1 MSKSKVIVFIVE
13 GFSDKE
19 ALNGILSELY
29 GNKKIVFSIVD
40 GDITTKNST
49 KPENIREKIGEC
61 IKIAMQKDKFLKT
74 DIDMVI
80 HLVDTDGV
88 YIPNENI
95 IENESIN
102 IRYNEKNI
110 ETNNVKNIKNRNEK
124 KRSILN
130 ILSTMSSIYKGK
142 NSVPYH
148 MFYMSCNL
156 EHVLHNIQNATDDEK
171 VNLAESL
178 EDKYINNPKK
188 FVEFISNG
196 SFTVKGDYKETW
208 EFIKEGIN
216 SLNRYSNFHLFFS
229 ISNDIC

>member
-29 GNKKIVFSIVD
+29 ENKKIIFSIVD

-88 YIPNENI
+88 YIPNLQ
-95 IENESIN
+95 
-102 IRYNEKNI
+102 RQ
-110 ETNNVKNIKNRNEK
+110 IK
-124 KRSILN
+124 
-130 ILSTMSSIYKGK
+130 
-142 NSVPYH
+142 
-148 MFYMSCNL
+148 
-156 EHVLHNIQNATDDEK
+156 
-171 VNLAESL
+171 
-178 EDKYINNPKK
+178 
-188 FVEFISNG
+188 
-196 SFTVKGDYKETW
+196 
-208 EFIKEGIN
+208 
-216 SLNRYSNFHLFFS
+216 
-229 ISNDIC
+229 

>member
-29 GNKKIVFSIVD
+29 ENKKIVFSIVD

-110 ETNNVKNIKNRNEK
+110 ETNNVKNIQNRNEK

-130 ILSTMSSIYKGK
+130 ILSTMSSIYQ
-142 NSVPYH
+142 SYV
-148 MFYMSCNL
+148 NL
-156 EHVLHNIQNATDDEK
+156 EK
-171 VNLAESL
+171 NLL
-178 EDKYINNPKK
+178 C
-188 FVEFISNG
+188 
-196 SFTVKGDYKETW
+196 
-208 EFIKEGIN
+208 
-216 SLNRYSNFHLFFS
+216 FFS
-229 ISNDIC
+229 SHFYFVYF